1 MCVEDAAFC
10 DIYITQTKK
19 KKNKN
24 HNENESKSKLYL
36 LSFPPCLWGY
46 PNMLSPLP
54 LLLRPIILSENIFV
68 SAFFFIKIEG
78 RLQNMSRLSWVSSLC
93 VRHACILDPTCT
105 HEHTYNTY
113 MHRRPFSPIA
123 YVNIYKEISMKEIK
137 QICA

>member
-10 DIYITQTKK
+10 DIYITQKQKNIKNITKTK
-19 KKNKN
+19 AKANFI
-24 HNENESKSKLYL
+24 SCLFL
-36 LSFPPCLWGY
+36 LVFGGIPTC
-46 PNMLSPLP
+46 SPLP
-54 LLLRPIILSENIFV
+54 LLLRPIILSESIFV
-68 SAFFFIKIEG
+68 SAFFLLRFEG
-78 RLQNMSRLSWVSSLC
+78 RLQNISRLSWVSSLC
-93 VRHACILDPTCT
+93 VRHACILDTTCT

>member
-1 MCVEDAAFC
+1 MCGGCRFLW
-10 DIYITQTKK
+10 YLHNPKTKNIK
-19 KKNKN
+19 K

-46 PNMLSPLP
+46 SNMLSSTPFAASNHFEWKY
-54 LLLRPIILSENIFV
+54 ICECV
-68 SAFFFIKIEG
+68 FFIKIEG
-78 RLQNMSRLSWVSSLC
+78 RLQNLSRLSWVSSLC
-93 VRHACILDPTCT
+93 VRHACILDTTCT